1 MANHH
6 KTPIMLQ
13 KNDIVLV
20 KPAKPTPSHALS
32 FSTIDNSSNFEVICK
47 TIYVYQSNGT
57 SNPSISDPTTVLKKA
72 LSRVLVYY
80 YPLAGKLKRLNNG
93 KLQITCNGVDG
104 QTAKLFALESSTIGY
119 HPLVFQVTKFSCGG
133 FTIGMGLSHSVCD
146 GFGAAQFFQALAE
159 LASGSVEPS
168 VKPVW
173 ERERLL
179 GKASLDPLKLPVDKA
194 SLAAS
199 PYLPANNVQHEFF
212 NVDGDSIKRL
222 KLSLLK
228 ELSESEALSEGF
240 SFTTVEALGA
250 YVWRAKF
257 RALEQNPNGK
267 TFFHMAMGIRNLINP
282 PLPSGFYGNAFV
294 SSQLVLTVQQQKVK
308 FELGGEVMI
317 LTDWR
322 WLGLLEEVD
331 FGWKRLDSSM
341 EGGVRVRVSLPG
353 EVVPRFKEE
362 MEALKKLGGE
372 NGDGLWNHRIEI
384 VIRE

>member
-1 MANHH
+1 
-6 KTPIMLQ
+6 
-13 KNDIVLV
+13 
-20 KPAKPTPSHALS
+20 
-32 FSTIDNSSNFEVICK
+32 
-47 TIYVYQSNGT
+47 
-57 SNPSISDPTTVLKKA
+57 
-72 LSRVLVYY
+72 
-80 YPLAGKLKRLNNG
+80 
-93 KLQITCNGVDG
+93 
-104 QTAKLFALESSTIGY
+104 
-119 HPLVFQVTKFSCGG
+119 
-133 FTIGMGLSHSVCD
+133 MGLSHSVCD
-146 GFGAAQFFQALAE
+146 GFGAAQFFRALAE

-173 ERERLL
+173 ERERLM

-212 NVDGDSIKRL
+212 NVDGDSVKRL

-240 SFTTVEALGA
+240 RFTTVEALGA

-257 RALEQNPNGK
+257 RALEHNPNGK

-294 SSQLVLTVQQQKVK
+294 SSQLVLTGKELTEGPLCKVTKQIKESKKMAANSDYIWSSIDLLETVQQQKVK
-308 FELGGEVMI
+308 FELSGEAMI

-331 FGWKRLDSSM
+331 FGWKRCVNMILTPLNMFGDVDFVIFCPPCRLDSSM
-341 EGGVRVRVSLPG
+341 ERGVRVRVSLPG

-372 NGDGLWNHRIEI
+372 NGRI
-384 VIRE
+384 